1 MSGPALVLSVTDSRT
16 RVVHLVA
23 VETAALHRRS
33 GRYPAMC
40 DTEVITASMLTEPG
54 KDCQDCLSRAEQAA
68 QRRAA
73 PSGWRGS
80 RLQWPRHRRRARPG
94 TPGSR
99 SRPIK
104 RDRQKPDS

>member
-40 DTEVITASMLTEPG
+40 DSEVITASMLTEPG
-54 KDCQDCLSRAEQAA
+54 KNCQDCLSRAEQAA
-68 QRRAA
+68 QQRAE
-73 PSGWRGS
+73 PSGWRVPGCS
-80 RLQWPRHRRRARPG
+80 GLVTGAALVPAHPGRRR
-94 TPGSR
+94 
-99 SRPIK
+99 RPIK